1 MSLKQLKM
9 KFKPGIK
16 LNHNIH
22 IGSDVNVLPAFYSI
36 FKCLKALARL
46 ATAYPFW
53 EFLQF
58 FFREHF
64 RNFGAN
70 CGFLYWL
77 KVIPLFCAAHPLLR
91 ITLPHP
97 RWRRFFSVARKEQ
110 TRAAFAELKLLFT
123 IIMPQIGRQLPGL
136 LSKNKKR
143 KEMCVIPKS
152 AVVFHFP
159 AVELWN
165 Y

>member
-1 MSLKQLKM
+1 MIMSLKQLKM

-58 FFREHF
+58 FLGNISGISEQIVAFF
-64 RNFGAN
+64 TD
-70 CGFLYWL
+70 
-77 KVIPLFCAAHPLLR
+77 LR
-91 ITLPHP
+91 
-97 RWRRFFSVARKEQ
+97 
-110 TRAAFAELKLLFT
+110 
-123 IIMPQIGRQLPGL
+123 
-136 LSKNKKR
+136 
-143 KEMCVIPKS
+143 
-152 AVVFHFP
+152 
-159 AVELWN
+159 
-165 Y
+165 